1 MDVVLAYLITRLTN
15 AVDCFPSL
23 GVRREKALEI
33 GPRRTSNTTIRQR
46 QEIGLPRAAPE
57 REFAVRC
64 TTIRFIQ
71 SLLRPGG
78 AGMSFAP
85 PRTGAC
91 VPRRPRDH
99 VAAKGCA
106 DMDKSKNIIT
116 AVICATLGLAAASGR
131 ADETV
136 AQAPAAPAAPPPA
149 GAPPAPGV
157 PAPAAPAA
165 PTSPLTGP
173 SITGPLTIQLPPPKY
188 TLPLI
193 GDVYFDGIGSGL
205 FQWQNNP
212 FPGNRAWQADLSNG
226 QFFLQKT
233 DGLFQFYTQ
242 FGAYSIAALG
252 VPYISAAQA
261 TFGSGGFP
269 ANGNLWGWFPEG
281 YAKIAPTDN
290 FSIQGGKLPTL
301 IGAEYTFSFENI
313 NIERGLLWNQE
324 PAISKGGQ
332 ANLTLGPVAL
342 SLSFN
347 DGFDSGVFNWITGA
361 ATWTINSANSLELV
375 GGGNLGKT
383 NVSTLRTP
391 PAQSNSYLF
400 DLIYTY
406 NNDPWIVQPYFQATH
421 VPAYADLGWSSAG
434 STFGIA
440 LLTNYNFGGGFNLGG
455 RIEYISSTGG
465 TATAPNL
472 LYGPGSGAFSLT
484 LTPSFQWKYF
494 FARAEFS
501 WVQANSVVAGLGLGP
516 NGNGNSQTRVMLE
529 TGILF

>member
-1 MDVVLAYLITRLTN
+1 V
-15 AVDCFPSL
+15 
-23 GVRREKALEI
+23 
-33 GPRRTSNTTIRQR
+33 
-46 QEIGLPRAAPE
+46 
-57 REFAVRC
+57 
-64 TTIRFIQ
+64 
-71 SLLRPGG
+71 
-78 AGMSFAP
+78 
-85 PRTGAC
+85 
-91 VPRRPRDH
+91 
-99 VAAKGCA
+99 
-106 DMDKSKNIIT
+106 
-116 AVICATLGLAAASGR
+116 
-131 ADETV
+131 
-136 AQAPAAPAAPPPA
+136 
-149 GAPPAPGV
+149 APGA
-157 PAPAAPAA
+157 PAPAAAA
-165 PTSPLTGP
+165 PTSPLIGP
-173 SITGPLTIQLPPPKY
+173 SITGPLAIQLPPPKY

-212 FPGNRAWQADLSNG
+212 FTGNRATQADLSNG

-233 DGLFQFYTQ
+233 DGIFQFYTQ
-242 FGAYSIAALG
+242 FGAYAIAALG

-261 TFGSGGFP
+261 TFGYGGVP

-290 FSIQGGKLPTL
+290 FSIEGGKLPTL

-347 DGFDSGVFNWITGA
+347 DGFDSGVYNWVTAA

-383 NVSTLRTP
+383 TISTLRTP
-391 PAQSNSYLF
+391 LPQSNSYLF

-421 VPAYADLGWSSAG
+421 VPAYASLGWSTAG
-434 STFGIA
+434 STFGVA
-440 LLTNYNFGGGFNLGG
+440 LLTNYDIGGGFNLGG
-455 RIEYISSTGG
+455 RLEYIGSTGS
-465 TATAPNL
+465 APTAPNL

-484 LTPSFQWKYF
+484 LTPAYQWKYF

-501 WVQANSVVAGLGLGP
+501 WVKANSVVPGLGLGP
-516 NGNGNSQTRVMLE
+516 NLDGNSQTRLMLE